1 VQSPRG
7 SIKVTHP
14 EDFSPDSGQFG
25 AILPRMALAAS
36 TSLEAINRFW
46 LP

>member
-1 VQSPRG
+1 LKG
-7 SIKVTHP
+7 SIKVTRP
-14 EDFSPDSGQFG
+14 EDFSLEGGQFG
-25 AILPRMALAAS
+25 AILPRMALAPS